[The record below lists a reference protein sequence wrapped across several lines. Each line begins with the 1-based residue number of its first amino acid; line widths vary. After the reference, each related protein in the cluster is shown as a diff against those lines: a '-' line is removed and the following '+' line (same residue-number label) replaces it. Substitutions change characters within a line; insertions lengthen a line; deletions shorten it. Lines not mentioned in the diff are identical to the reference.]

1 MAALIISVTVNP
13 AWDLTYE
20 VPALQPGEVHR
31 VGRVH
36 RRLGGK
42 GVNVA
47 RVLSQLGEPVTAV
60 LLGTS
65 ALGMADVPFGLHVVP
80 GLDEVRQTVVV
91 HGADGVTT
99 SLWEPGAPAAPDAG
113 ERVAARVNEL
123 LGRLAD
129 TGAASRG
136 GGLADAGA
144 GRGNGLPHAGAAGE
158 APRGGAA
165 LVVSGSLPPG
175 LDPALP
181 AALAADA
188 ISRGLPAV
196 VDADGEALATAAR
209 VPGVVVKP
217 NADELERLAGHRPA
231 GVAETVAVAASLLA
245 GPGIGAA
252 AILATLGGAG
262 LVAVTPAGAW
272 HGRLATPL
280 DGNPTGAGDAA
291 VAAAASNLA
300 RPGWTWPGLVED
312 AVALSAAAVLSPVA
326 GEVDTASY
334 AKLRA
339 KVEIN
344 EMRLP

>member
-1 MAALIISVTVNP
+1 MAALIISVTPNP

-20 VPALQPGEVHR
+20 VAALRPGEVHR

-60 LLGTS
+60 LLGTP
-65 ALGMADVPFGLHVVP
+65 ALAAADVPFGLHVVP
-80 GLDEVRQTVVV
+80 GLDQVRQTLVV

-113 ERVAARVNEL
+113 ERVTERVTEL
-123 LGRLAD
+123 LG
-129 TGAASRG
+129 G
-136 GGLADAGA
+136 GG
-144 GRGNGLPHAGAAGE
+144 
-158 APRGGAA
+158 A

-175 LDPALP
+175 LDPGLP
-181 AALAADA
+181 AALAAGA

-231 GVAETVAVAASLLA
+231 GVAETVAVAAGLLA
-245 GPGIGAA
+245 GPGGAA

-262 LVAVTPAGAW
+262 IVAVTPGGAW

-300 RPGWTWPGLVED
+300 RPGWTWPALVKD

-339 KVEIN
+339 RVEIN